1 VSTNDT
7 DLKRA
12 ILQTITLYYRC
23 WCVASKKSKV
33 YLMSSKLNQNFGIS
47 KKIIDILR
55 NKLYNELVVI
65 DTTAD
70 GKLTQEI

>member
-1 VSTNDT
+1 MSTNDT

-23 WCVASKKSKV
+23 WYVASKKSKV